1 MHGALSL
8 AQRLYINEHD
18 HQLLA
23 WPTCCE
29 LLLVDSKSNRFL
41 FSEWPASDDAARF
54 RLDAL
59 LFELLSVERLE
70 WSALAFALFDCR
82 LGVFAGVFF
91 AFAGVFDLAGD
102 LLRALF
108 GVFAAGVFDLAGDL
122 LRDRDL
128 EFDLAGDGLLSAIFT
143 DFGVLLVD
151 FAAGVRAGVRL
162 RLVDFLAGVL
172 VSSLPKLTSLI
183 VRMLVVVVVDRKKFQ
198 NAMQNNVVSVRR
210 REKSF

>member
-1 MHGALSL
+1 M
-8 AQRLYINEHD
+8 
-18 HQLLA
+18 
-23 WPTCCE
+23 
-29 LLLVDSKSNRFL
+29 
-41 FSEWPASDDAARF
+41 SEWPASDEAARF

-59 LFELLSVERLE
+59 LFELLSAERLE
-70 WSALAFALFDCR
+70 WSALAFALFDCL

-91 AFAGVFDLAGD
+91 AFAGVFDLLGD
-102 LLRALF
+102 LLLVLF

-128 EFDLAGDGLLSAIFT
+128 EFDLAGLLSTIFT

-183 VRMLVVVVVDRKKFQ
+183 VRMVVVVD
-198 NAMQNNVVSVRR
+198 
-210 REKSF
+210 